1 MAIDQAMKSQIT
13 LGNLLSIL
21 IPVFIIVLTWGNSV
35 ETRLKEAIIRIQQ
48 TERIN
53 AKIEVQL
60 EKMLDNQTDIL
71 IELQNKQNRE

>member
-1 MAIDQAMKSQIT
+1 MSIDQAMKSQIT

-35 ETRLKEAIIRIQQ
+35 ETRLKESMIRIQQ

-60 EKMLDNQTDIL
+60 DKMLDNQTNIL
-71 IELQNKQNRE
+71 VELQNKQNRE

>member
-35 ETRLKEAIIRIQQ
+35 ETRLKEAMIRIQQ